1 MNYGFSANNDTVRPE
16 AKIQNDGFF
25 TELSL
30 SEFANGYG
38 LPAEMANEIIEQY
51 LLSAMDRINTALE
64 LFKSE
69 SDANGFNKIEDV
81 VASQLGGIS
90 AKVIQYKQAVYS
102 AAKADLLRAD
112 ISMDRKPNAENKAG
126 TGEELMNHY
135 ERQSTRAIANIQGK
149 RLIGVYS
156 V

>member
-1 MNYGFSANNDTVRPE
+1 MNHGFSANNDTVRPE
-16 AKIQNDGFF
+16 AKIANDGFF
-25 TELSL
+25 TDLSIA
-30 SEFANGYG
+30 EFATGYG

-64 LFKSE
+64 SFKKE
-69 SDANGFNKIEDV
+69 SDANGFNKLEDV
-81 VASQLGGIS
+81 VSSNLGGIS

-135 ERQSTRAIANIQGK
+135 ERQSTRAIANIQGQ

>member
-1 MNYGFSANNDTVRPE
+1 MNHGFSANSATVRPST
-16 AKIQNDGFF
+16 KISNDGFF
-25 TELSL
+25 TELSIA
-30 SEFANGYG
+30 EFADGYG

-51 LLSAMDRINTALE
+51 LLSAMDRVNTALDS
-64 LFKSE
+64 FKSE
-69 SDANGFNKIEDV
+69 SDANGFNKLEDV
-81 VASQLGGIS
+81 LASQLGGVS

-149 RLIGVYS
+149 RLIGVFS
-156 V
+156 I

>member
-1 MNYGFSANNDTVRPE
+1 MNHGFSANNDTVRPE
-16 AKIQNDGFF
+16 TAVLNDGFF
-25 TELSL
+25 TDLSIA
-30 SEFANGYG
+30 EFANGYG
-38 LPAEMANEIIEQY
+38 LPAEMANEVIEQY
-51 LLSAMDRINTALE
+51 LLSAMDRINTALDS
-64 LFKSE
+64 FKAE
-69 SDANGFNKIEDV
+69 CDASGFNKLDDV
-81 VASQLGGIS
+81 TSSQLGGLS